1 MSLQKRFKSR
11 YPKANFADFKT
22 EDFFGKPNIFFHNK
36 AGDEETAVF
45 DDDGKD
51 FRSSI
56 YFSKEM
62 KRQLGLAPGFPLE
75 LTHNPNPKLEIPA
88 VPFNSETRESG
99 ALKDA
104 LVQQEIYV
112 TPSDKFKIKFRDIF
126 TDTVITHRSSHES
139 RRWLA
144 GPNFEYF
151 PQQLN
156 FAFFCA
162 TTGCGLSRRILF
174 EDKMRDGKNDLT
186 DSELILP
193 PQVRSFFWFHV
204 YFTVRRILFE
214 LGGVQNSLP
223 LPGDSAFSQTEN
235 KYDIPSFER
244 ICAEFGISPNADFRF
259 TRGSNHDLGSVF
271 EYFTNSGYIKT
282 PFKYPSKETKFED
295 EGGRASD
302 GNLVPYIE
310 NTEARNQYEYFLCPV
325 SHGLTSA
332 GLSRINQSIESFCY
346 AILGSQV
353 DARSSISGSQGS
365 AIETQR
371 QFLSMVE
378 DAIRNPD
385 ISKSVQRFQLA
396 IESAKVRLDL
406 AISPGLWLLP
416 SKMVVNT
423 ESVVG
428 YNNKLKKATSFM
440 RIGVNSDL
448 NIPVRRSAPKHN
460 FGSGAVK
467 LPHSG
472 VETQETKETR
482 VPKSDSEAGVKL
494 RTKEKQVPK
503 SDSDNKREAS
513 EAAGEASDSKAGAKL
528 RTHCFNFARDQ
539 FECFDY
545 CRRWVSL
552 VSFQMNLSLLF
563 GAFDLLLSRSDY
575 ARTNTGWLNFQKIIH
590 PVFIFN
596 ESTIPSEG
604 LWPEPSSE
612 LYEFATLRL
621 FASFVYDFVA
631 IKSPLNLTS
640 LNKFEIPRGRHANR

>member
-1 MSLQKRFKSR
+1 MSLQKRFKAR

-22 EDFFGKPNIFFHNK
+22 GDFFGKPNIFFHSE
-36 AGDEETAVF
+36 AGEGTTVF

-88 VPFNSETRESG
+88 VPFNSEIRDRESG
-99 ALKDA
+99 EAAYTLKDA

-112 TPSDKFKIKFRDIF
+112 TPSEKFKIKFRDIF

-162 TTGCGLSRRILF
+162 TTGCGVSRRILF

-186 DSELILP
+186 DSELKLP

-223 LPGDSAFSQTEN
+223 LPGDTAFNQTEN

-259 TRGSNHDLGSVF
+259 TRGDNHGLGSVF
-271 EYFTNSGYIKT
+271 EYFTNSGYTKT

-353 DARSSISGSQGS
+353 DVRSSISGSQGS

-428 YNNKLKKATSFM
+428 YNNKLKKATIFM
-440 RIGVNSDL
+440 KIGINSDL
-448 NIPVRRSAPKHN
+448 NIPVRRSTQKHN
-460 FGSGAVK
+460 FGRGAVK

-472 VETQETKETR
+472 VETQN
-482 VPKSDSEAGVKL
+482 SDRESGEAAGATAELEKAKL
-494 RTKEKQVPK
+494 RTKETQVVQSEK
-503 SDSDNKREAS
+503 SEKS
-513 EAAGEASDSKAGAKL
+513 ETSEAGAKK
-528 RTHCFNFARDQ
+528 
-539 FECFDY
+539 
-545 CRRWVSL
+545 VST
-552 VSFQMNLSLLF
+552 SHENNLNVLIIVAGALAWFLF
-563 GAFDLLLSRSDY
+563 R
-575 ARTNTGWLNFQKIIH
+575 
-590 PVFIFN
+590 
-596 ESTIPSEG
+596 
-604 LWPEPSSE
+604 
-612 LYEFATLRL
+612 
-621 FASFVYDFVA
+621 
-631 IKSPLNLTS
+631 
-640 LNKFEIPRGRHANR
+640 

>member
-1 MSLQKRFKSR
+1 MSLQKRFKAR

-22 EDFFGKPNIFFHNK
+22 GDFFGKPNIFFQE
-36 AGDEETAVF
+36 GDEETAVF

-56 YFSKEM
+56 RFSKEM

-88 VPFNSETRESG
+88 VPFHDETRESG
-99 ALKDA
+99 ALKDN
-104 LVQQEIYV
+104 LVEQEIYV

-144 GPNFEYF
+144 GPNFEYW
-151 PQQLN
+151 PQTLN

-162 TTGCGLSRRILF
+162 TTGCGVSRRILI

-186 DSELILP
+186 DSELKIP

-223 LPGDSAFSQTEN
+223 LPGDTAFSQTEN

-259 TRGSNHDLGSVF
+259 TRGDNHGLGSVF
-271 EYFTNSGYIKT
+271 EYFSYSGYTKT
-282 PFKYPSKETKFED
+282 PFKYPSKETKFAD

-353 DARSSISGSQGS
+353 DVRSSISGSQGS

-396 IESAKVRLDL
+396 IQSAKVRLDL

-428 YNNKLKKATSFM
+428 YNNKLKKATTFM

-460 FGSGAVK
+460 LGSRAVK

-472 VETQETKETR
+472 VETQNS
-482 VPKSDSEAGVKL
+482 VAGATADAEPGKLEKAKL
-494 RTKEKQVPK
+494 RTKETQVIKSEKNEK
-503 SDSDNKREAS
+503 SDSDRES
-513 EAAGEASDSKAGAKL
+513 GEAVGAKTVSTSHENNLNVLIIVAGAL
-528 RTHCFNFARDQ
+528 AWF
-539 FECFDY
+539 
-545 CRRWVSL
+545 
-552 VSFQMNLSLLF
+552 LF
-563 GAFDLLLSRSDY
+563 R
-575 ARTNTGWLNFQKIIH
+575 
-590 PVFIFN
+590 
-596 ESTIPSEG
+596 
-604 LWPEPSSE
+604 
-612 LYEFATLRL
+612 
-621 FASFVYDFVA
+621 
-631 IKSPLNLTS
+631 
-640 LNKFEIPRGRHANR
+640 

>member
-22 EDFFGKPNIFFHNK
+22 EDFFGKPNIFFREGDSE
-36 AGDEETAVF
+36 AGYEETAVF

-51 FRSSI
+51 FRPSI

-75 LTHNPNPKLEIPA
+75 FTHNPNPKLEIPA
-88 VPFNSETRESG
+88 VPLHDETRESG

-112 TPSDKFKIKFRDIF
+112 TPSEKFKIKFRDIF

-139 RRWLA
+139 IRWLA
-144 GPNFEYF
+144 GPNFKYW
-151 PQQLN
+151 PQTLN
-156 FAFFCA
+156 FDFFCA
-162 TTGCGLSRRILF
+162 TTGCGVSRRILF
-174 EDKMRDGKNDLT
+174 EDKMLDGKNDLT
-186 DSELILP
+186 DSELKLP

-223 LPGDSAFSQTEN
+223 LPGDTAFSQTEN

-259 TRGSNHDLGSVF
+259 KRGDNHGLGSVF
-271 EYFTNSGYIKT
+271 EYFTNSGYTKT

-346 AILGSQV
+346 AILGAQV
-353 DARSSISGSQGS
+353 NVRSSIAGSQGS
-365 AIETQR
+365 SIETQR
-371 QFLSMVE
+371 EFLSLVE

-385 ISKSVQRFQLA
+385 LGKSVQRFQLA

-406 AISPGLWLLP
+406 AISPGTWLLP

-428 YNNKLKKATSFM
+428 YNNKLKKATRRMKIS
-440 RIGVNSDL
+440 INSDL
-448 NIPVRRSAPKHN
+448 NIPVRRSTPKHN
-460 FGSGAVK
+460 FGRGAVK

-472 VETQETKETR
+472 VETQD
-482 VPKSDSEAGVKL
+482 SDRESEKAKL
-494 RTKEKQVPK
+494 RTKETQVVQSEK
-503 SDSDNKREAS
+503 SEKS
-513 EAAGEASDSKAGAKL
+513 EKSETKTVSTSHENNLNVLIIIAGGLAW
-528 RTHCFNFARDQ
+528 F
-539 FECFDY
+539 
-545 CRRWVSL
+545 
-552 VSFQMNLSLLF
+552 LF
-563 GAFDLLLSRSDY
+563 R
-575 ARTNTGWLNFQKIIH
+575 
-590 PVFIFN
+590 
-596 ESTIPSEG
+596 
-604 LWPEPSSE
+604 
-612 LYEFATLRL
+612 
-621 FASFVYDFVA
+621 
-631 IKSPLNLTS
+631 
-640 LNKFEIPRGRHANR
+640 

>member
-22 EDFFGKPNIFFHNK
+22 EDFFGKPSIFFRE
-36 AGDEETAVF
+36 GDEETAVF

-75 LTHNPNPKLEIPA
+75 LCHNPNPKLEIPA
-88 VPFNSETRESG
+88 VPFNSDNSDRESG
-99 ALKDA
+99 EATDALKDA

-126 TDTVITHRSSHES
+126 TDTMITHRSLHES

-144 GPNFEYF
+144 GPNFEYY

-156 FAFFCA
+156 FAFYCA
-162 TTGCGLSRRILF
+162 TTDCGVSRRILF
-174 EDKMRDGKNDLT
+174 EPKMRDGKNDLT

-223 LPGDSAFSQTEN
+223 LPGDPAFNQTKN
-235 KYDIPSFER
+235 KYDILSFER

-259 TRGSNHDLGSVF
+259 TRGDNHGLGSVF

-310 NTEARNQYEYFLCPV
+310 NTEARNQYEYFICPV

-353 DARSSISGSQGS
+353 DVRSSIAGSQGS
-365 AIETQR
+365 SIETQR
-371 QFLSMVE
+371 EILSLVE

-385 ISKSVQRFQLA
+385 LGKSVQRFQLA

-406 AISPGLWLLP
+406 AISPGTWLLP

-440 RIGVNSDL
+440 KIGVNSDL
-448 NIPVRRSAPKHN
+448 NIPLRRSAPKHN
-460 FGSGAVK
+460 FGRGAVK

-472 VETQETKETR
+472 VETQNNNQENKAKQAKQAKQATAKLEKQAETKETQ
-482 VPKSDSEAGVKL
+482 VVKSE
-494 RTKEKQVPK
+494 K
-503 SDSDNKREAS
+503 SDSDRESGEAASKAAGVAS
-513 EAAGEASDSKAGAKL
+513 EAKTVSTSHENNLNVLIIIAGGLAW
-528 RTHCFNFARDQ
+528 F
-539 FECFDY
+539 
-545 CRRWVSL
+545 
-552 VSFQMNLSLLF
+552 LF
-563 GAFDLLLSRSDY
+563 R
-575 ARTNTGWLNFQKIIH
+575 
-590 PVFIFN
+590 
-596 ESTIPSEG
+596 
-604 LWPEPSSE
+604 
-612 LYEFATLRL
+612 
-621 FASFVYDFVA
+621 
-631 IKSPLNLTS
+631 
-640 LNKFEIPRGRHANR
+640 

>member
-1 MSLQKRFKSR
+1 MSLQKRFKAR

-36 AGDEETAVF
+36 AGDCEAGDEETTVF

-88 VPFNSETRESG
+88 VPFNSEAGEASET
-99 ALKDA
+99 LNTIKDA

-112 TPSDKFKIKFRDIF
+112 TPSEKFKIKFRDIF

-144 GPNFEYF
+144 GPNFEYW
-151 PQQLN
+151 PQTLN
-156 FAFFCA
+156 FAFFAA
-162 TTGCGLSRRILF
+162 TTGCGVSRRILF
-174 EDKMRDGKNDLT
+174 EDKMRDRKNDLT
-186 DSELILP
+186 DSELKLP

-214 LGGVQNSLP
+214 LGGPQNSLP
-223 LPGDSAFSQTEN
+223 LPGDTAFSQTEN

-244 ICAEFGISPNADFRF
+244 ICAEFGISPNVDFRF
-259 TRGSNHDLGSVF
+259 TRGDNHGLGSVF
-271 EYFTNSGYIKT
+271 EYFTNSGYTKT
-282 PFKYPSKETKFED
+282 PFKYPSKETKFKD

-302 GNLVPYIE
+302 GNLVPYIQ

-353 DARSSISGSQGS
+353 DVRSSIAGSQGS

-428 YNNKLKKATSFM
+428 YNNKLKKATTFM
-440 RIGVNSDL
+440 RIGINSDL
-448 NIPVRRSAPKHN
+448 NIPVRRSALKHN
-460 FGSGAVK
+460 LGSRAVK

-472 VETQETKETR
+472 VETW
-482 VPKSDSEAGVKL
+482 VVKSDSGAGAKL
-494 RTKEKQVPK
+494 RTKEKQVAK
-503 SDSDNKREAS
+503 SDSEAGVTSDREFGDREYGDSGAGESQAAAGVTKETSEAS
-513 EAAGEASDSKAGAKL
+513 EAKTVSTSHETNLNVLIIVAGGLAW
-528 RTHCFNFARDQ
+528 F
-539 FECFDY
+539 
-545 CRRWVSL
+545 
-552 VSFQMNLSLLF
+552 LF
-563 GAFDLLLSRSDY
+563 R
-575 ARTNTGWLNFQKIIH
+575 
-590 PVFIFN
+590 
-596 ESTIPSEG
+596 
-604 LWPEPSSE
+604 
-612 LYEFATLRL
+612 
-621 FASFVYDFVA
+621 
-631 IKSPLNLTS
+631 
-640 LNKFEIPRGRHANR
+640 

>member
-22 EDFFGKPNIFFHNK
+22 GDFFGKPNIFFQE
-36 AGDEETAVF
+36 GDEGTAVF

-88 VPFNSETRESG
+88 VPFNSE
-99 ALKDA
+99 ALNTIKDA

-112 TPSDKFKIKFRDIF
+112 TPSEKFKINFRDIF

-162 TTGCGLSRRILF
+162 TTGCGVSRKILF

-186 DSELILP
+186 DSKLKLP

-223 LPGDSAFSQTEN
+223 LPGDTAFNQTEN

-244 ICAEFGISPNADFRF
+244 ICAEFGISPNSGFRF
-259 TRGSNHDLGSVF
+259 TKGDNHGLGSVF
-271 EYFTNSGYIKT
+271 EYFTNSGYTKT

-353 DARSSISGSQGS
+353 DVRSSISGSKGS

-428 YNNKLKKATSFM
+428 YNNKLKKATRRM
-440 RIGVNSDL
+440 KIGINSDL
-448 NIPVRRSAPKHN
+448 NIPVRRSTQKHN
-460 FGSGAVK
+460 FGRGAVK

-472 VETQETKETR
+472 VEMQNNNQENKAKQATATATENPATAELEKAKQQAETKETQ
-482 VPKSDSEAGVKL
+482 VVKSEKSEAKTVSTSHENNL
-494 RTKEKQVPK
+494 NVLIII
-503 SDSDNKREAS
+503 
-513 EAAGEASDSKAGAKL
+513 AGGLAW
-528 RTHCFNFARDQ
+528 F
-539 FECFDY
+539 
-545 CRRWVSL
+545 
-552 VSFQMNLSLLF
+552 LF
-563 GAFDLLLSRSDY
+563 R
-575 ARTNTGWLNFQKIIH
+575 
-590 PVFIFN
+590 
-596 ESTIPSEG
+596 
-604 LWPEPSSE
+604 
-612 LYEFATLRL
+612 
-621 FASFVYDFVA
+621 
-631 IKSPLNLTS
+631 
-640 LNKFEIPRGRHANR
+640 

>member
-22 EDFFGKPNIFFHNK
+22 EDFFGKPNIFFRE
-36 AGDEETAVF
+36 GDEETAVF

-75 LTHNPNPKLEIPA
+75 LAHNPNPKLEIPA
-88 VPFNSETRESG
+88 VPFNSEALNT
-99 ALKDA
+99 LKDN

-112 TPSDKFKIKFRDIF
+112 TPSEKFKINFRDIF

-144 GPNFEYF
+144 GPNFEYW

-156 FAFFCA
+156 FAFFAA
-162 TTGCGLSRRILF
+162 TTGCGVSRRILF

-186 DSELILP
+186 DSELKLP

-214 LGGVQNSLP
+214 LGGVQSSLP

-259 TRGSNHDLGSVF
+259 TRGDNHGLGSVF
-271 EYFTNSGYIKT
+271 EYFTNSGYTKT

-325 SHGLTSA
+325 SHGLKSA

-353 DARSSISGSQGS
+353 DVRSSISGSQGS

-428 YNNKLKKATSFM
+428 YNNKLKKATTFM

-460 FGSGAVK
+460 LGSRAVK
-467 LPHSG
+467 LPHSV
-472 VETQETKETR
+472 VETQGTKETQ
-482 VPKSDSEAGVKL
+482 VAKSESDSEASKAAGV
-494 RTKEKQVPK
+494 TKENQVVK
-503 SDSDNKREAS
+503 SETREAS
-513 EAAGEASDSKAGAKL
+513 RTKTVSTSHETNLNVLIIVAGGLAW
-528 RTHCFNFARDQ
+528 F
-539 FECFDY
+539 
-545 CRRWVSL
+545 
-552 VSFQMNLSLLF
+552 LF
-563 GAFDLLLSRSDY
+563 R
-575 ARTNTGWLNFQKIIH
+575 
-590 PVFIFN
+590 
-596 ESTIPSEG
+596 
-604 LWPEPSSE
+604 
-612 LYEFATLRL
+612 
-621 FASFVYDFVA
+621 
-631 IKSPLNLTS
+631 
-640 LNKFEIPRGRHANR
+640 

>member
-1 MSLQKRFKSR
+1 MSLQKRFKAR

-22 EDFFGKPNIFFHNK
+22 GDFFGKPNIFFHNK
-36 AGDEETAVF
+36 AGDGTTVF

-56 YFSKEM
+56 FFSKEM

-75 LTHNPNPKLEIPA
+75 LTYNPNPKLEIPA
-88 VPFNSETRESG
+88 VPFNSETINTI
-99 ALKDA
+99 KDN

-126 TDTVITHRSSHES
+126 TDTVITHKSSHES

-144 GPNFEYF
+144 GPNFEYW
-151 PQQLN
+151 PQTLN

-162 TTGCGLSRRILF
+162 TTGCGVSRRILF

-186 DSELILP
+186 DSELKIP

-214 LGGVQNSLP
+214 LGGPQNSLP
-223 LPGDSAFSQTEN
+223 LPGDTAFSQTEN

-259 TRGSNHDLGSVF
+259 TRGDNHGLGSVF
-271 EYFTNSGYIKT
+271 EYFSYSGYTKT
-282 PFKYPSKETKFED
+282 PYEYPSKETKFED

-353 DARSSISGSQGS
+353 DVRSSISGSQGS

-378 DAIRNPD
+378 DAIRNPN

-396 IESAKVRLDL
+396 IQSAKVRLDL

-428 YNNKLKKATSFM
+428 YNNKLKKATTFM

-448 NIPVRRSAPKHN
+448 NIPVRRSTQKHN
-460 FGSGAVK
+460 LGSRAVK

-472 VETQETKETR
+472 VETK
-482 VPKSDSEAGVKL
+482 DSGAGATAELEKAKH
-494 RTKEKQVPK
+494 RTKEKQVVK
-503 SDSDNKREAS
+503 SRTKETQVSKSKTRETRDSETKE
-513 EAAGEASDSKAGAKL
+513 
-528 RTHCFNFARDQ
+528 
-539 FECFDY
+539 
-545 CRRWVSL
+545 
-552 VSFQMNLSLLF
+552 
-563 GAFDLLLSRSDY
+563 
-575 ARTNTGWLNFQKIIH
+575 
-590 PVFIFN
+590 
-596 ESTIPSEG
+596 
-604 LWPEPSSE
+604 SSE
-612 LYEFATLRL
+612 TKTVSTSHETNLNVLIIVAGGLAWFL
-621 FASFVYDFVA
+621 F
-631 IKSPLNLTS
+631 
-640 LNKFEIPRGRHANR
+640 R

>member
-1 MSLQKRFKSR
+1 MSLQKRFKAR

-22 EDFFGKPNIFFHNK
+22 EDFFAKPNIFFHNK
-36 AGDEETAVF
+36 AGEAGEADEETAVF

-88 VPFNSETRESG
+88 VPFHSETLNT
-99 ALKDA
+99 LKDA

-112 TPSDKFKIKFRDIF
+112 TPSEKFKIKFRDIF

-144 GPNFEYF
+144 GPNFEYW
-151 PQQLN
+151 PQTLN
-156 FAFFCA
+156 FAFFAA
-162 TTGCGLSRRILF
+162 TTGCGVSRRILF

-186 DSELILP
+186 DSELKLP
-193 PQVRSFFWFHV
+193 PLVRSFFWFHV

-214 LGGVQNSLP
+214 LGGPQNSRP
-223 LPGDSAFSQTEN
+223 LPGDTAFSQTEN

-259 TRGSNHDLGSVF
+259 TRGDNHGLGSVF
-271 EYFTNSGYIKT
+271 EYFTNSGYTKT

-353 DARSSISGSQGS
+353 DVRSSISGFQGS

-428 YNNKLKKATSFM
+428 YNNKLKKATTFM

-460 FGSGAVK
+460 LGSRAVK

-472 VETQETKETR
+472 VETQETKEKQ
-482 VPKSDSEAGVKL
+482 VVKSDSG
-494 RTKEKQVPK
+494 
-503 SDSDNKREAS
+503 
-513 EAAGEASDSKAGAKL
+513 AGAKL
-528 RTHCFNFARDQ
+528 RTKETQVPKSKTSETRDS
-539 FECFDY
+539 ETGEAASET
-545 CRRWVSL
+545 REASETKTVST
-552 VSFQMNLSLLF
+552 SHENNLNVLIIVAGGLAWFLF
-563 GAFDLLLSRSDY
+563 R
-575 ARTNTGWLNFQKIIH
+575 
-590 PVFIFN
+590 
-596 ESTIPSEG
+596 
-604 LWPEPSSE
+604 
-612 LYEFATLRL
+612 
-621 FASFVYDFVA
+621 
-631 IKSPLNLTS
+631 
-640 LNKFEIPRGRHANR
+640 

>member
-1 MSLQKRFKSR
+1 MSLQKRFKAR

-22 EDFFGKPNIFFHNK
+22 GDFFGKPNIFFHSE
-36 AGDEETAVF
+36 AGEGTTVF

-56 YFSKEM
+56 FFSKEM

-75 LTHNPNPKLEIPA
+75 LTYNPNPKLEIPA
-88 VPFNSETRESG
+88 VPFNSEADNSET
-99 ALKDA
+99 LNTIKDA

-112 TPSDKFKIKFRDIF
+112 TPSEKFKIKFRDIF

-144 GPNFEYF
+144 GPNFEYW
-151 PQQLN
+151 PQTLN

-162 TTGCGLSRRILF
+162 TTGCGVSRRILF

-186 DSELILP
+186 DSELKIP

-214 LGGVQNSLP
+214 LGGPQNSLP
-223 LPGDSAFSQTEN
+223 LPGDTAFSQTEN

-259 TRGSNHDLGSVF
+259 TRGDNHGLGSVF
-271 EYFTNSGYIKT
+271 EYFSYSGYTKT
-282 PFKYPSKETKFED
+282 PFKYPSKETKFAD

-302 GNLVPYIE
+302 GNLVPYIQ

-353 DARSSISGSQGS
+353 DVRSSISGSQGS

-378 DAIRNPD
+378 DAIRNPN

-396 IESAKVRLDL
+396 IQSAKVRLDL

-448 NIPVRRSAPKHN
+448 NIPVRRSAQKHN
-460 FGSGAVK
+460 LGSRAVK

-472 VETQETKETR
+472 VETR
-482 VPKSDSEAGVKL
+482 VVKSG
-494 RTKEKQVPK
+494 TKEKQVVK
-503 SDSDNKREAS
+503 SKTSEKSKTTETRDSETGDSGAGVTKETS
-513 EAAGEASDSKAGAKL
+513 ETKTVSTSHETNLNVLIIVAGGLAW
-528 RTHCFNFARDQ
+528 F
-539 FECFDY
+539 
-545 CRRWVSL
+545 
-552 VSFQMNLSLLF
+552 LF
-563 GAFDLLLSRSDY
+563 R
-575 ARTNTGWLNFQKIIH
+575 
-590 PVFIFN
+590 
-596 ESTIPSEG
+596 
-604 LWPEPSSE
+604 
-612 LYEFATLRL
+612 
-621 FASFVYDFVA
+621 
-631 IKSPLNLTS
+631 
-640 LNKFEIPRGRHANR
+640 

>member
-1 MSLQKRFKSR
+1 MSLQKRFKAR

-36 AGDEETAVF
+36 AGDGTAVF

-51 FRSSI
+51 FRPSI
-56 YFSKEM
+56 RFSKEM

-88 VPFNSETRESG
+88 VPFHSEAATG
-99 ALKDA
+99 ALKEA
-104 LVQQEIYV
+104 LVEQEIYV

-144 GPNFEYF
+144 GPNFEYW
-151 PQQLN
+151 PQTLN

-162 TTGCGLSRRILF
+162 TTGCGVSRRILI

-186 DSELILP
+186 DSELKIP

-214 LGGVQNSLP
+214 LGGPQNSLP
-223 LPGDSAFSQTEN
+223 LPGDTAFSQTEN

-259 TRGSNHDLGSVF
+259 KRGDNHGLGSVF
-271 EYFTNSGYIKT
+271 EYFSYSGYTKT
-282 PFKYPSKETKFED
+282 PYEYPSKETKFED

-353 DARSSISGSQGS
+353 DVRSSISGSQGS

-396 IESAKVRLDL
+396 IQSAKVRLDL

-428 YNNKLKKATSFM
+428 YNNKLKKATTFM

-448 NIPVRRSAPKHN
+448 NIPVRRSTQKHN
-460 FGSGAVK
+460 LGSRAVK

-472 VETQETKETR
+472 VETQNSVAGATADAETQSSSQPGKPE
-482 VPKSDSEAGVKL
+482 KAKL
-494 RTKEKQVPK
+494 RTKETQVVK
-503 SDSDNKREAS
+503 SEKSEKIEKNEKS
-513 EAAGEASDSKAGAKL
+513 EAKAVSTSHENNLNVLIIEVIPGEKMK
-528 RTHCFNFARDQ
+528 
-539 FECFDY
+539 
-545 CRRWVSL
+545 
-552 VSFQMNLSLLF
+552 
-563 GAFDLLLSRSDY
+563 
-575 ARTNTGWLNFQKIIH
+575 KI
-590 PVFIFN
+590 
-596 ESTIPSEG
+596 
-604 LWPEPSSE
+604 
-612 LYEFATLRL
+612 
-621 FASFVYDFVA
+621 
-631 IKSPLNLTS
+631 
-640 LNKFEIPRGRHANR
+640 

>member
-1 MSLQKRFKSR
+1 MSLQKRFKAR

-22 EDFFGKPNIFFHNK
+22 GEFFGKPNIFFQE
-36 AGDEETAVF
+36 GDEGTTVF

-56 YFSKEM
+56 RFSKEM

-88 VPFNSETRESG
+88 VPFHDETRESG
-99 ALKDA
+99 ALKDN
-104 LVQQEIYV
+104 LVEQEIYV
-112 TPSDKFKIKFRDIF
+112 TPSDKLKIKFRDIF

-144 GPNFEYF
+144 GPNFEYW
-151 PQQLN
+151 PQTLN
-156 FAFFCA
+156 FAFFVA
-162 TTGCGLSRRILF
+162 TTGCGVSRRILF

-186 DSELILP
+186 DSELKIP

-214 LGGVQNSLP
+214 LGGPQNSLP
-223 LPGDSAFSQTEN
+223 LPGDTAFSQTEN

-259 TRGSNHDLGSVF
+259 TRGDNHGLGSVF
-271 EYFTNSGYIKT
+271 EYFSYSGYTKT
-282 PFKYPSKETKFED
+282 PYEYPSKETKFED

-353 DARSSISGSQGS
+353 DVRSSISGSQGS

-378 DAIRNPD
+378 DAIRNPE

-428 YNNKLKKATSFM
+428 YNNKLKKATTFM

-448 NIPVRRSAPKHN
+448 NIPVRRSTQKHN
-460 FGSGAVK
+460 FGRGAVK

-472 VETQETKETR
+472 VERKHIEVGT
-482 VPKSDSEAGVKL
+482 SENKATATATENPATAELEAKPEQSSEQAKL
-494 RTKEKQVPK
+494 RTKTVSTSHENNLNVLIII
-503 SDSDNKREAS
+503 
-513 EAAGEASDSKAGAKL
+513 AGGLAW
-528 RTHCFNFARDQ
+528 F
-539 FECFDY
+539 
-545 CRRWVSL
+545 
-552 VSFQMNLSLLF
+552 LF
-563 GAFDLLLSRSDY
+563 R
-575 ARTNTGWLNFQKIIH
+575 
-590 PVFIFN
+590 
-596 ESTIPSEG
+596 
-604 LWPEPSSE
+604 
-612 LYEFATLRL
+612 
-621 FASFVYDFVA
+621 
-631 IKSPLNLTS
+631 
-640 LNKFEIPRGRHANR
+640 

>member
-1 MSLQKRFKSR
+1 MSLQKRFKAR

-22 EDFFGKPNIFFHNK
+22 GDFFGKPNIFFHNK

-75 LTHNPNPKLEIPA
+75 LTHNPNPKLEILA
-88 VPFNSETRESG
+88 VPFNSEAATG
-99 ALKDA
+99 AALNTLKDA

-112 TPSDKFKIKFRDIF
+112 TPSEKFKIKFRDIF

-144 GPNFEYF
+144 GPNFEYW

-156 FAFFCA
+156 FAFFAA
-162 TTGCGLSRRILF
+162 TTGCGVSRRILF

-186 DSELILP
+186 DSELKLP

-204 YFTVRRILFE
+204 YFTVGRILFE

-223 LPGDSAFSQTEN
+223 LPGDTAFNQTEN

-244 ICAEFGISPNADFRF
+244 ICAEFGISPNSDFRF
-259 TRGSNHDLGSVF
+259 TRGGNHGLGSVF
-271 EYFTNSGYIKT
+271 EYFTNSGYTKT

-353 DARSSISGSQGS
+353 DVRSSIAGSQGS

-440 RIGVNSDL
+440 KIGVNSDL
-448 NIPVRRSAPKHN
+448 NIPVRRSALKHN
-460 FGSGAVK
+460 LGSRAVK

-472 VETQETKETR
+472 VETR
-482 VPKSDSEAGVKL
+482 VVKSDSEAGAKP

-503 SDSDNKREAS
+503 SKTSEKSKTTETRDSETGEAAS
-513 EAAGEASDSKAGAKL
+513 ETKTVSTSHETNLNVLIIVAGGLAW
-528 RTHCFNFARDQ
+528 F
-539 FECFDY
+539 
-545 CRRWVSL
+545 
-552 VSFQMNLSLLF
+552 LF
-563 GAFDLLLSRSDY
+563 R
-575 ARTNTGWLNFQKIIH
+575 
-590 PVFIFN
+590 
-596 ESTIPSEG
+596 
-604 LWPEPSSE
+604 
-612 LYEFATLRL
+612 
-621 FASFVYDFVA
+621 
-631 IKSPLNLTS
+631 
-640 LNKFEIPRGRHANR
+640 

>member
-1 MSLQKRFKSR
+1 MSLQKRFKAR

-22 EDFFGKPNIFFHNK
+22 GDFFGKPNIFFHSE
-36 AGDEETAVF
+36 AGEGTTVF

-56 YFSKEM
+56 RFSKEM

-75 LTHNPNPKLEIPA
+75 LTYNPNPKLEIPA

-99 ALKDA
+99 ALKDN

-112 TPSDKFKIKFRDIF
+112 TPSEKFKINFRDIF

-144 GPNFEYF
+144 DPNFEYW
-151 PQQLN
+151 PQTLN

-162 TTGCGLSRRILF
+162 TTGCGVSRRILF

-186 DSELILP
+186 DSELKIP

-223 LPGDSAFSQTEN
+223 LPGDTAFSQTEN

-259 TRGSNHDLGSVF
+259 TRGDNHGLGSVF
-271 EYFTNSGYIKT
+271 EYFSYSGYTKT
-282 PFKYPSKETKFED
+282 PFKYPSKETKFAD

-310 NTEARNQYEYFLCPV
+310 NAEARNQYEYFLCPV

-353 DARSSISGSQGS
+353 DVRSSISGSQGS

-378 DAIRNPD
+378 DAIRNPE

-396 IESAKVRLDL
+396 IQSAKVRLDL

-428 YNNKLKKATSFM
+428 YNNKLKKATTFM

-448 NIPVRRSAPKHN
+448 NIPVRRSAQKHN
-460 FGSGAVK
+460 LGSRAVK

-472 VETQETKETR
+472 VETR
-482 VPKSDSEAGVKL
+482 VVKSG
-494 RTKEKQVPK
+494 TKEKQVVK
-503 SDSDNKREAS
+503 SKTSEKSKTTETRDSETGDSGAGVTKETS
-513 EAAGEASDSKAGAKL
+513 ETKTVSTSHKTNLNVLIIVAGGLAW
-528 RTHCFNFARDQ
+528 F
-539 FECFDY
+539 
-545 CRRWVSL
+545 
-552 VSFQMNLSLLF
+552 LF
-563 GAFDLLLSRSDY
+563 R
-575 ARTNTGWLNFQKIIH
+575 
-590 PVFIFN
+590 
-596 ESTIPSEG
+596 
-604 LWPEPSSE
+604 
-612 LYEFATLRL
+612 
-621 FASFVYDFVA
+621 
-631 IKSPLNLTS
+631 
-640 LNKFEIPRGRHANR
+640 

>member
-1 MSLQKRFKSR
+1 MSLQKRFKAR
-11 YPKANFADFKT
+11 YPKANFAYFKT
-22 EDFFGKPNIFFHNK
+22 GDFFGKPNIFFHNK
-36 AGDEETAVF
+36 AGEGTTVF

-88 VPFNSETRESG
+88 VPFHSKTRET
-99 ALKDA
+99 LNTIKDN
-104 LVQQEIYV
+104 LVEQEIYV
-112 TPSDKFKIKFRDIF
+112 TPSEKFKIKFRDIF

-144 GPNFEYF
+144 GPNFEYW
-151 PQQLN
+151 PQTLN
-156 FAFFCA
+156 FAFFVA
-162 TTGCGLSRRILF
+162 TTGCGVSRRILF

-186 DSELILP
+186 DSELKLP

-214 LGGVQNSLP
+214 LGGPQNSLP
-223 LPGDSAFSQTEN
+223 LPGDTAFSQTEN

-259 TRGSNHDLGSVF
+259 TRGDNHGLGSVF
-271 EYFTNSGYIKT
+271 EYFSYSGYTKT

-353 DARSSISGSQGS
+353 DVRSSIAGSQGS
-365 AIETQR
+365 AIKTQR

-416 SKMVVNT
+416 SKMVVNI

-460 FGSGAVK
+460 LGYRAVK

-472 VETQETKETR
+472 VETR
-482 VPKSDSEAGVKL
+482 VVKSDSGAGAKL
-494 RTKEKQVPK
+494 RTKEKQVVK
-503 SDSDNKREAS
+503 SKTIDREFGDRESGDSGAGESQA
-513 EAAGEASDSKAGAKL
+513 AAGVTKETK
-528 RTHCFNFARDQ
+528 T
-539 FECFDY
+539 
-545 CRRWVSL
+545 VST
-552 VSFQMNLSLLF
+552 S
-563 GAFDLLLSRSDY
+563 
-575 ARTNTGWLNFQKIIH
+575 H
-590 PVFIFN
+590 
-596 ESTIPSEG
+596 E
-604 LWPEPSSE
+604 
-612 LYEFATLRL
+612 
-621 FASFVYDFVA
+621 
-631 IKSPLNLTS
+631 TS
-640 LNKFEIPRGRHANR
+640 LNVLIIVAGGLAWFLFR

>member
-1 MSLQKRFKSR
+1 MSLQKRFKAR
-11 YPKANFADFKT
+11 YPKANFSDFKT
-22 EDFFGKPNIFFHNK
+22 EDFFGKPNIFFHSETRE
-36 AGDEETAVF
+36 AGEETAVF
-45 DDDGKD
+45 DDDGKY

-75 LTHNPNPKLEIPA
+75 LSHNPNPELEIPA
-88 VPFNSETRESG
+88 VPFHGEAVNGEALH

-112 TPSDKFKIKFRDIF
+112 TPRDKFKIKFRDIF
-126 TDTVITHRSSHES
+126 TDTVICHRSSHES

-144 GPNFEYF
+144 GPNFEYY

-162 TTGCGLSRRILF
+162 TTGCGVSQRILF

-186 DSELILP
+186 DSELNLP

-214 LGGVQNSLP
+214 LGGVQNSLA

-235 KYDIPSFER
+235 KYDIPSFKR
-244 ICAEFGISPNADFRF
+244 ICAEFGISPNTDFRF
-259 TRGSNHDLGSVF
+259 TKGDNHGLGSVF
-271 EYFTNSGYIKT
+271 KYFTYSGYFKT
-282 PFKYPSKETKFED
+282 PSKYPSKTTKFED

-310 NTEARNQYEYFLCPV
+310 NTEARNQYEYFICPI

-332 GLSRINQSIESFCY
+332 GLSRINQSIESFCF
-346 AILGSQV
+346 AILGAQV
-353 DARSSISGSQGS
+353 NVRSSIAGSQGS
-365 AIETQR
+365 SIETQR
-371 QFLSMVE
+371 EFLSLVE
-378 DAIRNPD
+378 DAIQNPD

-406 AISPGLWLLP
+406 AISPGTWLLP

-440 RIGVNSDL
+440 KIGVNSDL
-448 NIPVRRSAPKHN
+448 NIPVRRSVSKHN
-460 FGSGAVK
+460 FGTGAVK

-472 VETQETKETR
+472 VERKYIDPVPVAKPENKAETKETR
-482 VPKSDSEAGVKL
+482 VVKNEKSETKTVSPSHETNLNVLIIVAGGL
-494 RTKEKQVPK
+494 
-503 SDSDNKREAS
+503 AW
-513 EAAGEASDSKAGAKL
+513 
-528 RTHCFNFARDQ
+528 F
-539 FECFDY
+539 
-545 CRRWVSL
+545 
-552 VSFQMNLSLLF
+552 LF
-563 GAFDLLLSRSDY
+563 R
-575 ARTNTGWLNFQKIIH
+575 
-590 PVFIFN
+590 
-596 ESTIPSEG
+596 
-604 LWPEPSSE
+604 
-612 LYEFATLRL
+612 
-621 FASFVYDFVA
+621 
-631 IKSPLNLTS
+631 
-640 LNKFEIPRGRHANR
+640 

>member
-1 MSLQKRFKSR
+1 MSLQKRFKAR

-22 EDFFGKPNIFFHNK
+22 GDFFGKPNIFFHNK
-36 AGDEETAVF
+36 AGEGTTVF

-56 YFSKEM
+56 FFSKEM

-88 VPFNSETRESG
+88 VPFNSEADNSET
-99 ALKDA
+99 LNTIKDN
-104 LVQQEIYV
+104 LVEQEIYV
-112 TPSDKFKIKFRDIF
+112 TPSEKFKIKFRDIF
-126 TDTVITHRSSHES
+126 TDTVIAHRSSHES

-144 GPNFEYF
+144 GPNFEYW
-151 PQQLN
+151 PQTLN

-162 TTGCGLSRRILF
+162 TTGCGVSRRILF

-186 DSELILP
+186 DSELKIP

-223 LPGDSAFSQTEN
+223 LPGDTAFSQTEN

-259 TRGSNHDLGSVF
+259 TRGDNHGLGSVF
-271 EYFTNSGYIKT
+271 EYFSYSGYTKT

-353 DARSSISGSQGS
+353 DVRSSISGSQGS

-396 IESAKVRLDL
+396 IQSAKVRLDL

-448 NIPVRRSAPKHN
+448 NIPVRRSAQKHN
-460 FGSGAVK
+460 LGSRAVK

-472 VETQETKETR
+472 VETR
-482 VPKSDSEAGVKL
+482 VVKSG
-494 RTKEKQVPK
+494 TKEKQVVK
-503 SDSDNKREAS
+503 SKTSEKSKTTETRDSETGDSGGGVTKETS
-513 EAAGEASDSKAGAKL
+513 ETKTVSTSHETNLNVLIIVAGGLAW
-528 RTHCFNFARDQ
+528 F
-539 FECFDY
+539 
-545 CRRWVSL
+545 
-552 VSFQMNLSLLF
+552 LF
-563 GAFDLLLSRSDY
+563 R
-575 ARTNTGWLNFQKIIH
+575 
-590 PVFIFN
+590 
-596 ESTIPSEG
+596 
-604 LWPEPSSE
+604 
-612 LYEFATLRL
+612 
-621 FASFVYDFVA
+621 
-631 IKSPLNLTS
+631 
-640 LNKFEIPRGRHANR
+640 

>member
-1 MSLQKRFKSR
+1 MSLQKRFKAR

-36 AGDEETAVF
+36 AGDGTAVF

-56 YFSKEM
+56 FFSKEM

-75 LTHNPNPKLEIPA
+75 LTYNPNPKLEIPA
-88 VPFNSETRESG
+88 VPFNSET
-99 ALKDA
+99 LNTIKDN

-112 TPSDKFKIKFRDIF
+112 TPSEKFKIKFRDIF
-126 TDTVITHRSSHES
+126 TDTVITHKSSHES

-144 GPNFEYF
+144 GPNFEYWS
-151 PQQLN
+151 QTLN

-162 TTGCGLSRRILF
+162 TTGCGVSRRILF

-186 DSELILP
+186 DSELKIP
-193 PQVRSFFWFHV
+193 PQVRSFFWFHI

-214 LGGVQNSLP
+214 LGGPQNSLP
-223 LPGDSAFSQTEN
+223 LPGDTAFNQTEN

-259 TRGSNHDLGSVF
+259 TRGDNHGLGSVF
-271 EYFTNSGYIKT
+271 EYFSYSGYTKT
-282 PFKYPSKETKFED
+282 PFKYPSKETKFAD

-353 DARSSISGSQGS
+353 DVRSSISGSQGS

-396 IESAKVRLDL
+396 IQSAKVRLDL

-428 YNNKLKKATSFM
+428 YNNKLKKATTFM

-448 NIPVRRSAPKHN
+448 NIPVRRSTQKHN
-460 FGSGAVK
+460 LGSRAVK

-472 VETQETKETR
+472 VETQNSVAGATADAETQSSSQPGK
-482 VPKSDSEAGVKL
+482 P
-494 RTKEKQVPK
+494 EK
-503 SDSDNKREAS
+503 
-513 EAAGEASDSKAGAKL
+513 AKL
-528 RTHCFNFARDQ
+528 RTEETQVVKSEKSEKIEKNEKSEAKA
-539 FECFDY
+539 
-545 CRRWVSL
+545 VST
-552 VSFQMNLSLLF
+552 SHENNLNVLIIVAGALAWFLF
-563 GAFDLLLSRSDY
+563 R
-575 ARTNTGWLNFQKIIH
+575 
-590 PVFIFN
+590 
-596 ESTIPSEG
+596 
-604 LWPEPSSE
+604 
-612 LYEFATLRL
+612 
-621 FASFVYDFVA
+621 
-631 IKSPLNLTS
+631 
-640 LNKFEIPRGRHANR
+640 

>member
-1 MSLQKRFKSR
+1 MSLQKRFKTR
-11 YPKANFADFKT
+11 YPKANFSDFKT
-22 EDFFGKPNIFFHNK
+22 KDFFGKPNIFFRSEAHK
-36 AGDEETAVF
+36 AGDSEAGDEETAVF

-75 LTHNPNPKLEIPA
+75 LCHNPNPELEIPA
-88 VPFNSETRESG
+88 VPFHGEALHSEASEAG
-99 ALKDA
+99 ALKNA

-126 TDTVITHRSSHES
+126 SDTVICHRSSHES

-144 GPNFEYF
+144 GPNFEYW

-156 FAFFCA
+156 FAFFCS
-162 TTGCGLSRRILF
+162 TTGCGVSQRILF

-186 DSELILP
+186 DSELNLP

-223 LPGDSAFSQTEN
+223 LPGDSAFNQTEN
-235 KYDIPSFER
+235 KYDIPSFKR
-244 ICAEFGISPNADFRF
+244 ICAEFGISPNADFQF
-259 TRGSNHDLGSVF
+259 TKGDNHGLGSVF
-271 EYFTNSGYIKT
+271 EYFTNSGYFKT
-282 PFKYPSKETKFED
+282 PFKYPSKTAKFED

-332 GLSRINQSIESFCY
+332 GLSRINQSIES
-346 AILGSQV
+346 ILGSQV
-353 DARSSISGSQGS
+353 NVCSSIAGSQGS
-365 AIETQR
+365 SIETQR
-371 QFLSMVE
+371 EFLSLVE

-385 ISKSVQRFQLA
+385 ISKSVHRFQLA

-406 AISPGLWLLP
+406 AISPGTWLLP

-440 RIGVNSDL
+440 KIGVNSDL
-448 NIPVRRSAPKHN
+448 NIPVKRSVPKHN

-472 VETQETKETR
+472 VETQNNYHKTKETQVSKSETKETQ
-482 VPKSDSEAGVKL
+482 VSKSETSEGSEAKTVYTSHETNL
-494 RTKEKQVPK
+494 NVLIIV
-503 SDSDNKREAS
+503 
-513 EAAGEASDSKAGAKL
+513 AGGLAW
-528 RTHCFNFARDQ
+528 F
-539 FECFDY
+539 
-545 CRRWVSL
+545 
-552 VSFQMNLSLLF
+552 LF
-563 GAFDLLLSRSDY
+563 R
-575 ARTNTGWLNFQKIIH
+575 
-590 PVFIFN
+590 
-596 ESTIPSEG
+596 
-604 LWPEPSSE
+604 
-612 LYEFATLRL
+612 
-621 FASFVYDFVA
+621 
-631 IKSPLNLTS
+631 
-640 LNKFEIPRGRHANR
+640 

>member
-1 MSLQKRFKSR
+1 MSLQKRFKAR

-22 EDFFGKPNIFFHNK
+22 EDFFGKPNIFFHSEAGDNK
-36 AGDEETAVF
+36 AGDGTAVF

-51 FRSSI
+51 FRPSI
-56 YFSKEM
+56 RFSKEM

-88 VPFNSETRESG
+88 VPFNSEAATG
-99 ALKDA
+99 ALKEA

-144 GPNFEYF
+144 GPNFEYW
-151 PQQLN
+151 PQALN

-162 TTGCGLSRRILF
+162 TTGCGVSRRILF
-174 EDKMRDGKNDLT
+174 EDKMLDGKNDLT
-186 DSELILP
+186 DSELKLP

-214 LGGVQNSLP
+214 LGGPQNSLP
-223 LPGDSAFSQTEN
+223 LPGDTAFSQTEN

-259 TRGSNHDLGSVF
+259 KRGDNHGLGSVF
-271 EYFTNSGYIKT
+271 EYFSYSGYTKT

-353 DARSSISGSQGS
+353 DVRSSISGSQGS

-378 DAIRNPD
+378 DAIRNPE

-428 YNNKLKKATSFM
+428 YNNKLKKATTFM

-448 NIPVRRSAPKHN
+448 NIPVRRSTQKHN
-460 FGSGAVK
+460 LGSRAVK

-472 VETQETKETR
+472 VETQNSVAGATADAETQSSSQPGKPEKAKLRTKETQ
-482 VPKSDSEAGVKL
+482 VVKSEKSEKIEKNEKSDSEAG
-494 RTKEKQVPK
+494 
-503 SDSDNKREAS
+503 
-513 EAAGEASDSKAGAKL
+513 AKL
-528 RTHCFNFARDQ
+528 RAKA
-539 FECFDY
+539 
-545 CRRWVSL
+545 VST
-552 VSFQMNLSLLF
+552 SHENNLNVLIIVAGALAWFLF
-563 GAFDLLLSRSDY
+563 R
-575 ARTNTGWLNFQKIIH
+575 
-590 PVFIFN
+590 
-596 ESTIPSEG
+596 
-604 LWPEPSSE
+604 
-612 LYEFATLRL
+612 
-621 FASFVYDFVA
+621 
-631 IKSPLNLTS
+631 
-640 LNKFEIPRGRHANR
+640 

>member
-1 MSLQKRFKSR
+1 MSLQKRFKAR

-22 EDFFGKPNIFFHNK
+22 GDFFGKPNIFFHSK
-36 AGDEETAVF
+36 AGDSEAGYEETTVF

-88 VPFNSETRESG
+88 VPFNSETGDRESG
-99 ALKDA
+99 EAASETLNTIKDA
-104 LVQQEIYV
+104 LVEQEIYV
-112 TPSDKFKIKFRDIF
+112 TPSEKFKIKFRDIF

-144 GPNFEYF
+144 GPNFEYW
-151 PQQLN
+151 PQTLN

-162 TTGCGLSRRILF
+162 TTGCGVSRRIIF

-186 DSELILP
+186 DSELKLP

-214 LGGVQNSLP
+214 LGGPQNSLP
-223 LPGDSAFSQTEN
+223 LPGDTAFSQTEN

-259 TRGSNHDLGSVF
+259 TRGDNHGLGSVF
-271 EYFTNSGYIKT
+271 EYFTNSGYTKT

-353 DARSSISGSQGS
+353 DVRSSITGSQGS

-378 DAIRNPD
+378 NAIRNPD

-448 NIPVRRSAPKHN
+448 NIPVRRSAQKHN
-460 FGSGAVK
+460 FRRGAVK

-472 VETQETKETR
+472 VETQNNNQENKATENPAKQQATATENPVTADAE
-482 VPKSDSEAGVKL
+482 PGKP
-494 RTKEKQVPK
+494 EK
-503 SDSDNKREAS
+503 
-513 EAAGEASDSKAGAKL
+513 AK
-528 RTHCFNFARDQ
+528 Q
-539 FECFDY
+539 
-545 CRRWVSL
+545 
-552 VSFQMNLSLLF
+552 
-563 GAFDLLLSRSDY
+563 
-575 ARTNTGWLNFQKIIH
+575 
-590 PVFIFN
+590 
-596 ESTIPSEG
+596 
-604 LWPEPSSE
+604 PERSSE
-612 LYEFATLRL
+612 KAKTVSTSHENNLNVLIIIAGGLAWFLLR
-621 FASFVYDFVA
+621 
-631 IKSPLNLTS
+631 
-640 LNKFEIPRGRHANR
+640 

>member
-1 MSLQKRFKSR
+1 MSLQKRFKAR

-22 EDFFGKPNIFFHNK
+22 EDFFGKPNIFFRE
-36 AGDEETAVF
+36 GDEETAVF

-88 VPFNSETRESG
+88 VPFNSEADNTET
-99 ALKDA
+99 LNTIKDA

-112 TPSDKFKIKFRDIF
+112 TPSEKFKIKFRDIF

-144 GPNFEYF
+144 GPNFEYW
-151 PQQLN
+151 PQTLN

-162 TTGCGLSRRILF
+162 TTGCGVSRRILF

-186 DSELILP
+186 DSELKLP

-214 LGGVQNSLP
+214 LGGPQNSLP
-223 LPGDSAFSQTEN
+223 LPGDTAFSQTEN

-259 TRGSNHDLGSVF
+259 TRGDNHGLGSVF
-271 EYFTNSGYIKT
+271 EYFTNSGYTKT

-353 DARSSISGSQGS
+353 DVRSSISGSQGS

-378 DAIRNPD
+378 NAIRNPD

-460 FGSGAVK
+460 LGSRAVK

-472 VETQETKETR
+472 VETR
-482 VPKSDSEAGVKL
+482 VVKSNSGAGAKH

-503 SDSDNKREAS
+503 SKTSEKSKTTETRDSETGEAAAGVTKETSEAS
-513 EAAGEASDSKAGAKL
+513 EAKTVSTSHENNLNVLIIVAGGLAW
-528 RTHCFNFARDQ
+528 F
-539 FECFDY
+539 
-545 CRRWVSL
+545 
-552 VSFQMNLSLLF
+552 LF
-563 GAFDLLLSRSDY
+563 R
-575 ARTNTGWLNFQKIIH
+575 
-590 PVFIFN
+590 
-596 ESTIPSEG
+596 
-604 LWPEPSSE
+604 
-612 LYEFATLRL
+612 
-621 FASFVYDFVA
+621 
-631 IKSPLNLTS
+631 
-640 LNKFEIPRGRHANR
+640 